1 MYYNPCC
8 RSTKYPSDV
17 EHIRNKVDDIPKI
30 HYILEQAIRIKRFQ
44 FTKHETLKII
54 IFYEFG
60 TK

>member
-44 FTKHETLKII
+44 FTKHETLKTI
-54 IFYEFG
+54 IFL
-60 TK
+60 